1 MTIWLMATL
10 LKHFKIKKRGLPLP
24 SPSGS
29 LNRKLSSSAIEEANE
44 EVTVVLC
51 EHGKRHPYLKEQKAV
66 IARYAANHRIVQV
79 IRQFSKDLPENSLK
93 ESTIRGWKKT
103 YLKELSSQRKDGKDA
118 TIKKLLEKITGHPLI
133 LGDVLDKEIQAYI
146 QETRKLGGVV
156 SARIAIACATG
167 ILQRRNSNLL
177 AVNSG
182 HVVLMK
188 EWARYLLNR
197 LGYVKRKSNSKAKV
211 TPTDFTQLQSN
222 F

>member
-1 MTIWLMATL
+1 MEENL
-10 LKHFKIKKRGLPLP
+10 L
-24 SPSGS
+24 
-29 LNRKLSSSAIEEANE
+29 
-44 EVTVVLC
+44 T
-51 EHGKRHPYLKEQKAV
+51 
-66 IARYAANHRIVQV
+66 
-79 IRQFSKDLPENSLK
+79 
-93 ESTIRGWKKT
+93 
-103 YLKELSSQRKDGKDA
+103 SQRKDGKDA

-188 EWARYLLNR
+188 EWARLFTKPFGLCQ
-197 LGYVKRKSNSKAKV
+197 AKIK
-211 TPTDFTQLQSN
+211 
-222 F
+222 